1 MFDLYVLVDNER
13 REILTPINKIPEDWS
28 NINGLNLFDDEKLK
42 NLDWAGHTN
51 LGWVSYVNSLI
62 SDYSVSDNWLD
73 SSKSNIKLL
82 VSKQRKE
89 KTEETL
95 VFRGNRINLT
105 ENTKSS
111 LTLRASSLAN
121 QDSVTAWKFVDG
133 YVSLS
138 KQDVIDLLNFV
149 SNYIQQCFDVENN
162 FTNTVNSC
170 TNFSDIKNLSFDI
183 IWPNTESP

>member
-42 NLDWAGHTN
+42 NLEWAGHTN
-51 LGWVSYVNSLI
+51 LGWVSYDNSSI
-62 SDYSVSDNWLD
+62 SDYTISNNWLD

-121 QDSVTAWKFVDG
+121 QDVETSWKFVDG
-133 YVSLS
+133 YVNLS
-138 KQDVIDLLNFV
+138 KQDVVDLLNFV
-149 SNYIQQCFDVENN
+149 SNYIQGCFDVENS
-162 FTNTVNSC
+162 FANTVDSC
-170 TNFSDIKNLSFDI
+170 DSFSDIKNLSLNI
-183 IWPNTESP
+183 SWPNTELV